1 MDIVYASICN
11 EILFRGVA
19 CPPQTLDIPSK
30 PDRERARFERACL
43 DGVCKQQ
50 QNASEEGSE
59 HFSDGNDGLIT
70 QGIYAD
76 TCGALVR

>member
-30 PDRERARFERACL
+30 PGHERARSERMSRRHVQTTTKSLRGGLGAF
-43 DGVCKQQ
+43 QRR
-50 QNASEEGSE
+50 NE
-59 HFSDGNDGLIT
+59 GLIT